1 MQVLACR
8 FGSQVWSRQKVAEAA
23 LMPFKTYRKSNWKFL
38 MCTVT
43 QLVLPLC
50 SCCFCCC
57 TQLFCCYC
65 CCCTDKLQLT
75 LSAFYATLRAASQ
88 PESEINVW
96 KVKCISACVQG
107 TVTHAHT
114 YYVCTCTCTTNTYAH
129 VCVRVIGAESQA
141 PTESINVCKFVQF
154 CCRTAAPSF
163 FFANIPL
170 ISLTEA
176 IYVCV
181 YTGVAPKHGWKIVGN

>member
-1 MQVLACR
+1 MKSFVCAASVARCTLHVERKIR
-8 FGSQVWSRQKVAEAA
+8 FTIEPKLCKFLRVAHRSQVWSRQKVAEAA

-43 QLVLPLC
+43 QLALPLC
-50 SCCFCCC
+50 SCCCFSCC
-57 TQLFCCYC
+57 TQLFCCC

-114 YYVCTCTCTTNTYAH
+114 YYVCMYMYKYNKYLCACVCACNWSWKSSAH
-129 VCVRVIGAESQA
+129 REYKCM
-141 PTESINVCKFVQF
+141 
-154 CCRTAAPSF
+154 
-163 FFANIPL
+163 
-170 ISLTEA
+170 
-176 IYVCV
+176 
-181 YTGVAPKHGWKIVGN
+181 